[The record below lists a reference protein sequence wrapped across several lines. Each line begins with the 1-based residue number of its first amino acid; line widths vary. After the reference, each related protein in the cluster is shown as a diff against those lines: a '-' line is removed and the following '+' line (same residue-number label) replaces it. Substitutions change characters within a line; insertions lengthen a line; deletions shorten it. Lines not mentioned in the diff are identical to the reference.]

1 MENYFY
7 KGYLIEETSDGYYL
21 IEQDISGEQYEF
33 PSLDEAMDWVDEM
46 PASAPIAKP
55 KKSEVHT
62 YLLFY
67 VDNATDRA
75 FEAEVRA
82 RSLQEAEAILRQEYD
97 VYMIT
102 DYTVLD

>member
-21 IEQDISGEQYEF
+21 IEQYEF

-46 PASAPIAKP
+46 SASAPIAKP

-82 RSLQEAEAILRQEYD
+82 GSLQEAEAILRQEYD